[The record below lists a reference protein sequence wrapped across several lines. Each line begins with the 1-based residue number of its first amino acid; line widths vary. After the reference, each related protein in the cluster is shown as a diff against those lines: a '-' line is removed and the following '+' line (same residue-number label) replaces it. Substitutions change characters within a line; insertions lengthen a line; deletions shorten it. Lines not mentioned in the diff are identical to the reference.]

1 MPRLVRLAILIGA
14 AALVFLAGRQP
25 GVADPVSLD
34 TARRLFPEAAVLA
47 GGDPRLGG
55 ARVVDRFGRP
65 LGLVL
70 TTSPQADDLV
80 GYAGPSN
87 LLIGLD
93 NDQQVIGV
101 EILTSGDTLA
111 HVDEVRAADDF
122 WEQFRGTSPTL
133 PPERIEGVSGS
144 TLTSLAMA
152 EGVERRLR
160 GTSLSLRFPEPV
172 TLAEVR
178 TLFPAAENIA
188 ADEPRS
194 GWHCVEDVGG
204 QTLGFAV
211 RSSPYTDNGRGYGG
225 PTEVLIAVAADGRT
239 VVGGQIRQSYDTDE
253 YVERVREEASFWK
266 LLAGRTTDE
275 WATID
280 FREAGIE
287 GVSGATQTSF
297 AVADGFRRRFAADM
311 ASPPEA
317 KPNRWMPWLL
327 VAVIAGGAVMSFSPL
342 RASRRARVVWQA
354 VLIVVFLFWLGDL
367 VSLALLAGWAR
378 SGIPWQSAPAAVL
391 LVAVALVTPWATRKQ
406 VYCQQL
412 CPHGAAQT
420 WLGRFK
426 RLHVKLP
433 TSAERW
439 LARLPLVLLA
449 AGLLLAIA
457 WRGFDLAWLEP
468 FDAWVLKT
476 SAVVS
481 LGVAA
486 VGLIA
491 SLFVPQAYC
500 RFGCPTG
507 ELLRLVK
514 SGGSHDRLTG
524 RDYAAAAIV
533 VVAALLVAGKWV
545 ADQRRLIARLPP
557 SGSNL
562 RPLPRA
568 QTADP
573 VEDDPATTVLR
584 GEAFGTTWSVK
595 LRGEHAAEQ
604 IAPLQTAVATELER
618 IESTLSHWRPD
629 SFTSQF
635 NATETTFET
644 EQPAELVA
652 LVSRALEISHK
663 SHGAYDITVAPL
675 VDAWGYGPSG
685 PRDEPPTEA
694 ELAELLART
703 GADKLHADIAT
714 STLQKDHPQLAI
726 DLGSLLQGYAAD
738 RIAAI
743 LSQQLPAEP
752 PPEFL
757 IDVGGELLARGA
769 WNVAIENPRDP
780 AQPLL
785 TLVLE
790 SAALATSGLY
800 RSERQSGAET
810 VHHLISPR
818 TGRPVAAPLV
828 LSAVIAPTA
837 VEADAWATALLAV
850 GLPDALTLADEEQL
864 AVLLADPLGT
874 VHTNPS
880 GAARV
885 GNP

>member
-1 MPRLVRLAILIGA
+1 MPRLVRLTILIGA
-14 AALVFLAGRQP
+14 AALVYFAGREP
-25 GVADPVSLD
+25 PAADPVSLE
-34 TARRLFPEAAVLA
+34 AAQRLFPEAALLA

-55 ARVVDRFGRP
+55 ARVLDGSGRT

-93 NDQQVIGV
+93 NEQLVIGT
-101 EILTSGDTLA
+101 EILTSGDTQA
-111 HVDEVRAADDF
+111 HVDEVRVADAF
-122 WEQFRGTSPTL
+122 WDQFRGTRPTSP
-133 PPERIEGVSGS
+133 PPRIEGVSGS

-160 GTSLSLRFPEPV
+160 GKSLSLRFPEPV
-172 TLAEVR
+172 TLAEVQS
-178 TLFPAAENIA
+178 LFPAAENIA

-194 GWHCVEDVGG
+194 GWHCVEDAGG
-204 QTLGFAV
+204 QTLGYAV
-211 RSSPYTDNGRGYGG
+211 RSSPYTDNGRGYRG

-239 VVGGQIRQSYDTDE
+239 VVGGQIRQSYDTEE
-253 YVERVREEASFWK
+253 YVDRVREEASFWK

-275 WATID
+275 WASID

-297 AVADGFRRRFAADM
+297 AVADGMRRRFAADM
-311 ASPPEA
+311 AAPPEA

-327 VAVIAGGAVMSFSPL
+327 VAVIAGGLLMSFSPL
-342 RASRRARVVWQA
+342 RANRRARTVWQG
-354 VLIVVFLFWLGDL
+354 VLIFVFLFWLGDL

-378 SGIPWQSAPAAVL
+378 SGIPWQTAPAAVL
-391 LVAVALVTPWATRKQ
+391 LVAVALITPWTTRKQ

-426 RLHVKLP
+426 RLHVKMP
-433 TSAERW
+433 IAAERW
-439 LARLPLVLLA
+439 LTRLPLVLLA

-481 LGVAA
+481 LGVAV
-486 VGLIA
+486 VGLVA

-514 SGGSHDRLTG
+514 SGGSHDRLTR
-524 RDYAAAAIV
+524 RDYAAAGIV
-533 VVAALLVAGKWV
+533 VVAALLVAGKWA
-545 ADQRRLIARLPP
+545 ADQRRLAALLPA
-557 SGSNL
+557 GATNL
-562 RPLPRA
+562 QPIDKSATGKLA
-568 QTADP
+568 
-573 VEDDPATTVLR
+573 EDDPDTTVLR

-595 LRGEHAAEQ
+595 IRGEHAAES
-604 IAPLQTAVATELER
+604 LQTAVATELER
-618 IESTLSHWRPD
+618 IESTLSHWQPD
-629 SFTSQF
+629 SFTAQF

-652 LVSRALEISHK
+652 LVSRALEISQQA
-663 SHGAYDITVAPL
+663 HGAYDITVAPL

-685 PRDEPPTEA
+685 PRDDPPTEA
-694 ELAELLART
+694 ELAKLLART
-703 GADKLHADIAT
+703 GADKLHADPAT

-726 DLGSLLQGYAAD
+726 DLGSLLQGHAAD

-743 LSQQLPAEP
+743 LAEQLPAAP

-769 WNVAIENPRDP
+769 WTVAIENPREPD
-780 AQPLL
+780 QPLR
-785 TLVLE
+785 TLVLQD
-790 SAALATSGLY
+790 AALATSGLY

-818 TGRPVAAPLV
+818 TGRPVAAPLA
-828 LSAVIAPTA
+828 LSAVIAPSA
-837 VEADAWATALLAV
+837 MDADAWATALLAV
-850 GLPDALTLADEEQL
+850 GLPDALTLADDEEL
-864 AVLLADPLGT
+864 AVLLVDPQDA
-874 VHTNPS
+874 VHSNPA
-880 GAARV
+880 GEARF
-885 GNP
+885 GSP

>member
-1 MPRLVRLAILIGA
+1 MPRLVRFVILVCA
-14 AALVFLAGRQP
+14 AALVYFAGRQP
-25 GVADPVSLD
+25 RIADPVSLD
-34 TARRLFPEAAVLA
+34 AARRLFPEAAALA

-87 LLIGLD
+87 LLIGL
-93 NDQQVIGV
+93 NNEQQVIGV
-101 EILTSGDTLA
+101 EILKSGDTLA
-111 HVDEVRAADDF
+111 HVEEVRAADDF
-122 WEQFRGTSPTL
+122 WEQFRGTSPTS
-133 PPERIEGVSGS
+133 PAPKIEGVSGS

-152 EGVERRLR
+152 EGIERRLR
-160 GTSLSLRFPEPV
+160 GKSLSLRFPEPV
-172 TLAEVR
+172 TLAEVQE
-178 TLFPAAENIA
+178 LFPPAASIV
-188 ADEPRS
+188 ADEPRA
-194 GWHCVEDVGG
+194 GWQQVFDAGG
-204 QTLGFAV
+204 QTLGYVV
-211 RSSPYTDNGRGYGG
+211 RSSPYTDNGRGYRG
-225 PTEVLIAVAADGRT
+225 PTDVLIAVAADGKT
-239 VVGGQIRQSYDTDE
+239 VVGGQIRKSYDTEE
-253 YVERVREEASFWK
+253 YVDRVREESSFWK
-266 LLAGRTTDE
+266 LLGGRTTDE

-297 AVADGFRRRFAADM
+297 AVADGFRRRLAADM
-311 ASPPEA
+311 AAPPET

-327 VAVIAGGAVMSFSPL
+327 AAVIVGGLAMSFSPL
-342 RASRRARVVWQA
+342 RASRRARVLWQG
-354 VLIVVFLFWLGDL
+354 VLIIVFLFWLGDL

-378 SGIPWQSAPAAVL
+378 SGVPWQSAPAAVL

-426 RLHVKLP
+426 RLHLKLP
-433 TSAERW
+433 IAAERW
-439 LARLPLVLLA
+439 LTRLPLVLLA

-476 SAVVS
+476 SALVS
-481 LGVAA
+481 LGVAI
-486 VGLIA
+486 VGLVA

-514 SGGSHDRLTG
+514 SGGSHDRLTR
-524 RDYAAAAIV
+524 RDYVAAGIV
-533 VVAALLVAGKWV
+533 VAAALLVWGSWV

-562 RPLPRA
+562 RPLDRLPA
-568 QTADP
+568 GEATEEEAD
-573 VEDDPATTVLR
+573 TTILR
-584 GEAFGTTWSVK
+584 GQAFGTTWSVK
-595 LRGEHAAEQ
+595 VRGAHDAD
-604 IAPLQTAVATELER
+604 PLQTAVAAELER

-635 NATETTFET
+635 NTTETTFET
-644 EQPAELVA
+644 EQPTELVA
-652 LVSRALEISHK
+652 LVTRALEISQK
-663 SHGAYDITVAPL
+663 THGAYDITVAPL
-675 VDAWGYGPSG
+675 VDAWGFGPSG
-685 PRDEPPTEA
+685 SRDEPPTEA
-694 ELAELLART
+694 ELAELLSRT
-703 GADKLHADIAT
+703 GADKLHVDLAT
-714 STLQKDHPQLAI
+714 GTLQKDHPQLAI

-738 RIAAI
+738 NIAAI

-757 IDVGGELLARGA
+757 VEVGGELLARGR
-769 WNVAIENPRDP
+769 WTVAIENPRNP
-780 AQPLL
+780 SQPLR

-790 SAALATSGLY
+790 NAALATSGLY
-800 RSERQSGAET
+800 RSERQAGAET

-818 TGRPVAAPLV
+818 TGRPVVAPLA
-828 LSAVIAPTA
+828 LAAVIAPTA

-850 GLPDALTLADEEQL
+850 GLPESISLADDEGL
-864 AVLLADPLGT
+864 AVLLVDPQDEVSLNT
-874 VHTNPS
+874 H
-880 GAARV
+880 GAARFIS
-885 GNP
+885 P